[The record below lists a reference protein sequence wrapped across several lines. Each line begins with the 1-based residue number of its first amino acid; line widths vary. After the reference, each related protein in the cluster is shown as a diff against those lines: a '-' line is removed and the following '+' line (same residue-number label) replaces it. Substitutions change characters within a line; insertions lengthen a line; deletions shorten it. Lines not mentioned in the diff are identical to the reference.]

1 MTLLVTSGYLTLDD
15 LVPRDG
21 PVLRDMLGGG
31 ALYSALGAL
40 AWGASVGIHACA
52 GGDYPRRSL
61 EQIAAAGLD
70 LRGVST
76 GPARSLRLWLLEES
90 EGRKQQLPKLNS
102 ANVAELDAHRGPLP
116 VSYHDAAGFHVATSL
131 PDTQR
136 RVAAEMRQIAPGAV
150 ISLDIWT
157 ESFFDPAPYRAPA
170 FYTGIDAFLPSD
182 KEVEALWGI
191 DDLPGVM
198 RMLASYGPRSVA
210 IKRGAL
216 GSLVYDRERDML
228 WDIPALPIEA
238 TDTIGAGDA
247 YCGGFLAG
255 LVERDDPLEAG
266 LRGTVSASL
275 AIADHGAQAGMI
287 ADRAELE
294 RRLATVRARVRR
306 VS

>member
-1 MTLLVTSGYLTLDD
+1 MTSGYLTLDD
-15 LVPRDG
+15 LVLRDG
-21 PVLRDMLGGG
+21 RVLRDILGGG
-31 ALYSALGAL
+31 SLYSAVGAL

-61 EQIAAAGLD
+61 EQIAAAGID

-76 GPARSLRLWLLEES
+76 GPARSLRLWLLEEGD
-90 EGRKQQLPKLNS
+90 GRKQQLPKLNS
-102 ANVAELDAHRGPLP
+102 ANIAELDAHRGPLP

-131 PDTQR
+131 PETQR

-157 ESFFDPAPYRAPA
+157 ESFFDPAPYKAPA

-182 KEVEALWGI
+182 KEVEALWGL
-191 DDLPGVM
+191 DDLAGVM
-198 RMLASYGPRSVA
+198 HMLASYGPRSVA

-216 GSLVYDRERDML
+216 GSLVYDRKEEML
-228 WDIPALPIEA
+228 WEIPALLIEA

-275 AIADHGAQAGMI
+275 AIEEHGAHAGMNS
-287 ADRAELE
+287 DRAELE
-294 RRLATVRARVRR
+294 RRLATVRALVRQ